1 VDVLDSP
8 NGERGPKTCDKRTQ
22 NPPLPQLPYKDM
34 AGRKQRLVRADIIEL
49 VRETAMKAVYF
60 APGDLTVFTE
70 ELLQNKKFRSML
82 GLCSDND
89 ALPEPNNS
97 GHGQRVPKL
106 SRQRREKKTKVCI
119 GSSLRDLHITLTGE
133 KTPERFKDSVTT
145 ASSLSRPTC
154 YERR

>member
-1 VDVLDSP
+1 
-8 NGERGPKTCDKRTQ
+8 
-22 NPPLPQLPYKDM
+22 
-34 AGRKQRLVRADIIEL
+34 
-49 VRETAMKAVYF
+49 MKAVYF

-82 GLCSDND
+82 GLCSDNE

-106 SRQRREKKTKVCI
+106 SRQRNETRREKKSKVCI

-133 KTPERFKDSVTT
+133 KTPEHFKDSVTT
-145 ASSLSRPTC
+145 ASSLSRLTC